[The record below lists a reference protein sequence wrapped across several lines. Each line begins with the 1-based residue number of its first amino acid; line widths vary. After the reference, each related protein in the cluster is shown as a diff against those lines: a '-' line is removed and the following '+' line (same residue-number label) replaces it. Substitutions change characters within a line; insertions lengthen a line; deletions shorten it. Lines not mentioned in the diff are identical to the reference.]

1 MLLEVVAA
9 GLMEVAEEGLS
20 VLELFKLPLPVPTPL
35 GVEPDPRAVPTPVV
49 EPEPVLRLVPV
60 PTEEEVPEPLRFD
73 PVAVVPVESVAALEE
88 DPAELPPTP
97 EASAPPAPT
106 P

>member
-9 GLMEVAEEGLS
+9 GLMEVAEAGLS

-35 GVEPDPRAVPTPVV
+35 GVVPIPEEVPTPGVVPTPVLT
-49 EPEPVLRLVPV
+49 PFTVP
-60 PTEEEVPEPLRFD
+60 PEEEVLVPLRLEAG
-73 PVAVVPVESVAALEE
+73 VVVPLENVVAPEE
-88 DPAELPPTP
+88 NPAELPPKP
-97 EASAPPAPT
+97 EPSAPPAPT